1 MSLDLLLEE
10 YLATMREEG
19 ELDALLPL
27 LTTAMGHETVSKPQR
42 GVRQSGVDIVTV
54 GKDLDGVR
62 KVFLWLVKCGDV
74 DRSAWSSGPQAIRPS
89 LEEIVDVFVKAN
101 LSPSHKRLP
110 KKVMITTNGHFKQE
124 VLQQISGY
132 LVEYETKHRV
142 ETMQVNGSNLA
153 KWTEAF
159 MLDEHVLGAE
169 RQSLVRRALANV
181 ETPEHSI
188 SHARQLVTDTFEAV
202 AKLGRNTR
210 ARSRKALAL
219 MRAVTL
225 FNAVLLAWARQADN
239 LESAYLCAEFTLLAG
254 WSHLHGSEWIERD
267 DVQRI
272 YAGYVDHYLG
282 VAHQY
287 HTKVAPYYH
296 VEAAF
301 ASALRENTLVVERVF
316 EEIGRLGTTACVL
329 FYIARVYQNSDAN
342 NMARDLC
349 GHLSDLIE
357 THTVSGSPCYDKQT
371 VDISCAIAALI
382 MNDQHD
388 DAGVWLHNLIF
399 RLRDAKR
406 LGRYVPLSTDS
417 YDDLVAI
424 RYEHLEMS
432 DELTQVSTLIPAL
445 ALWCERL
452 GMQTEYDGLV
462 QQVAPLY
469 EKTTLN
475 VWFCGTEFESDMAD
489 PYKLMASGFAE
500 VVRLPARMGELSST
514 LQRMP
519 DGVPKLADLRASKY
533 GMPWIALLAA
543 RHWHLQLPHD
553 LIFCLTNIAR
563 EANPQ
568 ERTGS
573 EV

>member
-19 ELDALLPL
+19 ELDAFLPL

-42 GVRQSGVDIVTV
+42 GVRQSGVDIVTI

-74 DRSAWSSGPQAIRPS
+74 DRTAWSSGAQAIRPS

-101 LSPSHKRLP
+101 LAPTHKRLP
-110 KKVMITTNGHFKQE
+110 KKVMVTTNGHFKQE

-132 LVEYETKHRV
+132 LAEYETRHSI
-142 ETMQVNGSNLA
+142 ETMLVNGSTLA

-159 MLDEHVLGAE
+159 MLDEYVLGTE

-188 SHARQLVTDTFEAV
+188 SHARQLVNDTFEAV
-202 AKLGRNTR
+202 AKLGSSTR

-239 LESAYLCAEFTLLAG
+239 LESAYLCAEFTLLSG
-254 WSHLHGSEWIERD
+254 WSHLHDSEWIERD

-272 YAGYVDHYLG
+272 YAGYVAHYLG

-296 VEAAF
+296 VEASF

-316 EEIGRLGTTACVL
+316 EEIGRLGTAACVL
-329 FYIARVYQNSDAN
+329 SYVARAYEDPDAADIAREF
-342 NMARDLC
+342 C
-349 GHLSDLIE
+349 GHLSDLIK

-382 MNDQHD
+382 MNDRHD
-388 DAGVWLHNLIF
+388 DAGVWLRNLIF

-445 ALWCERL
+445 ALWCEKF
-452 GMQTEYDGLV
+452 GMQAEYEGLV

-469 EKTTLN
+469 DRTTLN
-475 VWFCGTEFESDMAD
+475 VWFCGSGFESDIVD
-489 PYKLMASGFAE
+489 PYKLMENGFAE
-500 VVRLPARMGELSST
+500 VVRLPDRMGELSST
-514 LQRMP
+514 LQKDLSVILWAGHIMRCKSH
-519 DGVPKLADLRASKY
+519 GYADEEEKTNRSASGSGPRA
-533 GMPWIALLAA
+533 AA
-543 RHWHLQLPHD
+543 
-553 LIFCLTNIAR
+553 
-563 EANPQ
+563 
-568 ERTGS
+568 
-573 EV
+573 